1 MSPMLAQDRSPAD
14 ARDHRAHGP
23 DAGGDARDPRAD
35 ARRPAG
41 PPPRH
46 RFALL
51 VWIAIYPTITL
62 LLELGG
68 PLMADWPLPL
78 RTLALTAIAVP
89 LMVFV
94 LLPTLQRAFA
104 GWLTR

>member
-1 MSPMLAQDRSPAD
+1 MSPTLAQNR
-14 ARDHRAHGP
+14 RA
-23 DAGGDARDPRAD
+23 
-35 ARRPAG
+35 AG

-51 VWIAIYPTITL
+51 VWLAIYPTITL

-68 PLMADWPLPL
+68 PIINDWPLPL
-78 RTLALTAIAVP
+78 RTLALTATAVP

-94 LLPTLQRAFA
+94 LLPALQRAFA

>member
-1 MSPMLAQDRSPAD
+1 MSTLAPSRAASP
-14 ARDHRAHGP
+14 
-23 DAGGDARDPRAD
+23 
-35 ARRPAG
+35 RRIG

-62 LLELGG
+62 LLHLGG
-68 PLMADWPLPL
+68 PVINDWPLPL

-94 LLPTLQRAFA
+94 LLPALQRMFS
-104 GWLTR
+104 GWLLR

>member
-1 MSPMLAQDRSPAD
+1 MSTVATAAP
-14 ARDHRAHGP
+14 HG
-23 DAGGDARDPRAD
+23 ATAAPR
-35 ARRPAG
+35 RAG

-46 RFALL
+46 RFALI
-51 VWIAIYPTITL
+51 VWLAIYPTITL

-68 PLMADWPLPL
+68 PIINDWPLPL
-78 RTLALTAIAVP
+78 RTLALTAVAVP

-104 GWLTR
+104 GWLLR

>member
-1 MSPMLAQDRSPAD
+1 MPSVATAPPSRQAA
-14 ARDHRAHGP
+14 AA
-23 DAGGDARDPRAD
+23 PR
-35 ARRPAG
+35 RAG

-46 RFALL
+46 RSALL

-68 PLMADWPLPL
+68 PLINDWPLPL
-78 RTLALTAIAVP
+78 RTLALTAVAVP

-94 LLPTLQRAFA
+94 LLPALQRVLA
-104 GWLTR
+104 GWLSRG

>member
-1 MSPMLAQDRSPAD
+1 MSPATMTAPDCQIAVA
-14 ARDHRAHGP
+14 ARP
-23 DAGGDARDPRAD
+23 S
-35 ARRPAG
+35 G

-46 RFALL
+46 RFALI
-51 VWIAIYPTITL
+51 VWLAIYPTITTVL
-62 LLELGG
+62 QLSG
-68 PLMADWPLPL
+68 PLIGDWPLPL
-78 RTLALTAIAVP
+78 RTLAITAVVVP

>member
-1 MSPMLAQDRSPAD
+1 MSSVTTAPGPAV
-14 ARDHRAHGP
+14 AAAPRRAGS
-23 DAGGDARDPRAD
+23 
-35 ARRPAG
+35 
-41 PPPRH
+41 PPRH

-68 PLMADWPLPL
+68 PLINDWPLPL
-78 RTLALTAIAVP
+78 RTLALTAVAVP

-94 LLPTLQRAFA
+94 LLPALQRALG
-104 GWLTR
+104 GWLSR

>member
-1 MSPMLAQDRSPAD
+1 MPPVATAAAP
-14 ARDHRAHGP
+14 HGAAATP
-23 DAGGDARDPRAD
+23 
-35 ARRPAG
+35 RPAG

-51 VWIAIYPTITL
+51 VWLAIYPTITL
-62 LLELGG
+62 MQHLGG
-68 PLMADWPLPL
+68 PVINDWPLPL
-78 RTLALTAIAVP
+78 RTLALTAVVVP

-104 GWLTR
+104 GWLSR